1 VGIARGVVRD
11 LERAESAGRDAP
23 AAAAHALARAAPR
36 LLHQQRDARG
46 GRGSGAVVDV
56 SLAAALE
63 RRCCGRAAPVQRTF
77 RHGCAEQ
84 GYVLRPIRIEDEA
97 QIHGLSTVINNVG
110 KRAVIGANSVI
121 TRPIPAYTLA
131 VGAPA
136 RPIDYFGPE
145 GAQARRAG
153 G

>member
-1 VGIARGVVRD
+1 LR
-11 LERAESAGRDAP
+11 P
-23 AAAAHALARAAPR
+23 
-36 LLHQQRDARG
+36 
-46 GRGSGAVVDV
+46 RGS
-56 SLAAALE
+56 
-63 RRCCGRAAPVQRTF
+63 VQRPF